1 MHAIGVHQKAVAD
14 NLEREAKEL
23 EELVPMRDA
32 LDDPGNDASEAER
45 DRQSVVEVC
54 GRWKAKGQAREIGKV
69 SRGATKAAA
78 RSTTHSS
85 IPWPSSQ

>member
-23 EELVPMRDA
+23 EELVPMCDA
-32 LDDPGNDASEAER
+32 LDDPGNDASEAES

-54 GRWKAKGQAREIGKV
+54 GRWKAKGGTGARDWEGQPRSHEG
-69 SRGATKAAA
+69 SRTIDDAQF
-78 RSTTHSS
+78 HSLAE
-85 IPWPSSQ
+85 